1 MPILSRT
8 QQQTAQLG
16 QLLRNTGGR
25 QKLAASLGPSLRR
38 RRDYMSIARKALMV
52 ETLPDGALPIYDKE
66 FDETGRS
73 FVEAFIIGEEGGD
86 IVKVVKPRRVTVPT
100 FEIVANPMIPI
111 SQIKERRFDLVARSL
126 NLAKAEVGA
135 TEDGYVFGLFD
146 AIAAAA
152 ATATVTTG
160 HYDPVYNEDRAAAG
174 TAIVPDD
181 LADCFGDVQ
190 RHDLSVSYLFFNPRN
205 YTDLLKW
212 TQENI
217 DRETQ
222 RKLLKTGVMGYLWG
236 ATLLQSRKVG
246 FGCVYVLADA
256 EFLGV
261 VPERIPLT
269 VMSADRPDLRQI
281 GFSIFENLGFLVF
294 NPSGTVRL
302 LVPGSFG
309 ANTATPFLSNGSN
322 FAEVNGLPAGGG
334 EF

>member
-1 MPILSRT
+1 MPTLSRT
-8 QQQTAQLG
+8 TQQMSQLG

-25 QKLAASLGPSLRR
+25 MKLAASLGPSLRR
-38 RRDYMSIARKALMV
+38 RRDYMSIARKSLMV

-73 FVEAFIIGEEGGD
+73 FVEAFVIGEEGGD
-86 IVKVVKPRRVTVPT
+86 IVKVVKPLRVTVPT

-135 TEDGYVFGLFD
+135 TEDGYVFALFD
-146 AIAAAA
+146 SIAAAA
-152 ATATVTTG
+152 AGASTT
-160 HYDPVYNEDRAAAG
+160 DPVYNVDMATAG
-174 TAIVPDD
+174 TAIIPDD
-181 LADCFGDVQ
+181 LADSFGQVQ

-212 TQENI
+212 TQNNI

-236 ATLLQSRKVG
+236 ATLLQSRRVG
-246 FGCVYVLADA
+246 YGAIYVLADA

-294 NPSGTVRL
+294 NPSGVQRV
-302 LVPGSFG
+302 LVSGSFPG
-309 ANTATPFLSNGSN
+309 LNSTGSN
-322 FAEVNGLPAGGG
+322 LASISGNPAGTDIYAG
-334 EF
+334 EI